1 MYELEDRWLNGL
13 LSAEQEDKF
22 HREQEELENSQDHV
36 LARMQLALSPA
47 EQTHFTCHLI
57 ERTLLKGSATTAD
70 GTSENRLIEDQWKC
84 VKCAFVLNDDLRNVA
99 MLKSVRQTAKW
110 GFVPSTQTVEA
121 FRSQFGDSVGMHVM
135 KS

>member
-57 ERTLLKGSATTAD
+57 ERTLLKGSAT
-70 GTSENRLIEDQWKC
+70 
-84 VKCAFVLNDDLRNVA
+84 NDD
-99 MLKSVRQTAKW
+99 
-110 GFVPSTQTVEA
+110 GPSQKQ
-121 FRSQFGDSVGMHVM
+121 RSDPTTLLERHIE
-135 KS
+135 